1 LADGGTD
8 DVTEGRELEPRAP
21 RCRPQLTWT
30 DAAGTHAL
38 ELGEAR
44 TAGSAVHCEL
54 VVADKAVSRLHF
66 ELDPQTDGLWVRDLG
81 SRNGTYVNGVRIME
95 ARVPAGSV
103 IRVGTTDMTV
113 SFGNPEPIAPGPPA
127 DAPVSFGALDG
138 WSASMREVFATLSS
152 LAKSES
158 SIIIEGEPG
167 TGKKALARA
176 IHDASSRAGRPFV
189 VVECAGLPSQS
200 EIAETLEE
208 ALGSAEGGTLVL
220 DAPAELPLAVQRE
233 LTPPLDAKAFRVIVT
248 TQRDLRRLVNQGAFR
263 ENLYFR
269 IAGATV
275 RVPPL
280 RERPGD
286 LVPLLERFLG
296 DQASLAT
303 PSLVA
308 DLARLPWMGNVRE
321 LMLYAE
327 QLRSGDLLRAVAT
340 ARLDAVDSDDSR
352 RWQGSEGEHGTM
364 EAPTLPTLL
373 GTEPEAAD
381 IGRMLP
387 VALEPWFLIGFKEF
401 RERWIDL
408 GEREYLRRLML
419 RTSRSSGAA
428 SREAGLERTYLYR
441 LIKKHGV

>member
-1 LADGGTD
+1 MTTTD
-8 DVTEGRELEPRAP
+8 IRDLQPNVSRS
-21 RCRPQLTWT
+21 RPLLTWT
-30 DAAGTHAL
+30 DATGSHAL
-38 ELGEAR
+38 ELGETR

-66 ELDPQTDGLWVRDLG
+66 ELDPQPDGLWVRDLG
-81 SRNGTYVNGVRIME
+81 SRNGTYVNGVKVTE

-113 SFGNPEPIAPGPPA
+113 AYGNPEPPP
-127 DAPVSFGALDG
+127 DPVPAEPAIFGGLEA
-138 WSASMREVFATLSS
+138 WSHSMREVFATLST
-152 LAKSES
+152 LAKTES
-158 SIIIEGEPG
+158 SIIIEGEAG

-176 IHDASSRAGRPFV
+176 IHDASSRAGSPFV
-189 VVECAGLPSQS
+189 VVECAGLPDQSQV
-200 EIAETLEE
+200 AETLEE
-208 ALGSAEGGTLVL
+208 ALSNAEGGTLVL

-233 LTPPLDAKAFRVIVT
+233 LTPPLDAKVFRVIVT

-269 IAGATV
+269 VAGATV

-280 RERPGD
+280 RERSGD
-286 LVPLLERFLG
+286 LVPLLRRFLG
-296 DQASLAT
+296 KQASLAT
-303 PSLVA
+303 PQLLA
-308 DLARLPWMGNVRE
+308 DLERLPWMGNVRE
-321 LMLYAE
+321 LKLYAE
-327 QLRSGDLLRAVAT
+327 RLRSGDFVRAVAT
-340 ARLDAVDSDDSR
+340 AHLDAVDSDDFR
-352 RWQGSEGEHGTM
+352 RLRSFEGEVGTM

-373 GTEPEAAD
+373 GQQPAVAD

-419 RTSRSSGAA
+419 RTNRSSSAA